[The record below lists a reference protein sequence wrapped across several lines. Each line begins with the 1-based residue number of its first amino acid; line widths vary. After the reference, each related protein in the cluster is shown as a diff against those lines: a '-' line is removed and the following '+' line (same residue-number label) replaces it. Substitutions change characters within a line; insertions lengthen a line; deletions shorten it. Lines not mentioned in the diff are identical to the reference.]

1 MVSFTNIRLAQK
13 AFTNVL
19 AYLTS
24 SLMTQ
29 KKSFIVLTPKV
40 NVIKHFT
47 TVIYKC
53 LLLARMFIPGELFHS
68 SLMLA
73 GKSSPT

>member
-19 AYLTS
+19 AYLTFS
-24 SLMTQ
+24 TMTE
-29 KKSFIVLTPKV
+29 KKVSCYIPQRPMSK
-40 NVIKHFT
+40 NIFT
-47 TVIYKC
+47 TAIYKY
-53 LLLARMFIPGELFHS
+53 LVLVGMFVPGELFHS

-73 GKSSPT
+73 GKA